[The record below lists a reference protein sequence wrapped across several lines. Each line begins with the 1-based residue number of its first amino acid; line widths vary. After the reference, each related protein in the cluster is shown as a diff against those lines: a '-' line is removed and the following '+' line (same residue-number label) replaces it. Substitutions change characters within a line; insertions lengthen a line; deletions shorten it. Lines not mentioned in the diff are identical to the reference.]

1 MAKDGAKPT
10 KYPGIVQLTNGRYK
24 VTIDYG
30 RDEVTN
36 KQRKTHKTVD
46 TLKEARALQ
55 GQNADAKKLNRT
67 TGITGKV
74 LFKDALKDYNETYK
88 KEWSLSYATMKHN
101 QEKRMIYYFG
111 DKDVRKISTLDIEAF
126 FKWCQEE
133 HEKEGFPNALCN
145 NSIGKYKTHMSDIWV
160 FMKKN
165 KLKYGVTENVIT
177 DAKIGKIEKY
187 EAITLLPEQIKYYLW
202 YVTHCEKDYS
212 TFALFAIPALV
223 GVRRGE
229 LCGLQWGDIDF
240 ENEIIDIQRQREEIN
255 SKIVVS
261 VPKMGDP
268 NGKTRFEKR
277 QRYAALPEVTKNLLL
292 EIKKQQEEILERPVA
307 SDEYVYRTKEN
318 LVRSSLPRPGKV
330 SIRWKE
336 LQERCN
342 KVRENKELEPFPIVR
357 LHDLRHS
364 FISMCLNGGVNP
376 LQVSANVGHSNGDRH
391 LSTTIKT
398 YWHDNQDRAEIKNFI
413 DKTFEDANI
422 HIVF

>member
-1 MAKDGAKPT
+1 MAKDGSKPT
-10 KYPGIVQLTNGRYK
+10 KYPGIVQLDNGRYK
-24 VTIDYG
+24 VTLDYG
-30 RDEVTN
+30 RDAVTGRQ
-36 KQRKTHKTVD
+36 KKTHKTVD

-55 GQNADAKKLNRT
+55 GQNADAKKLNSN

-74 LFKDALKDYNETYK
+74 LFRDALKDYNETYE

-101 QEKRMIYYFG
+101 QEKRMLYYFG
-111 DKDVRKISTLDIEAF
+111 DKDVRKISTLDTEAF

-177 DAKIGKIEKY
+177 DAKIGKIDKY
-187 EAITLLPEQIKYYLW
+187 EAVTLLPEQIKYYLW
-202 YVTHCEKDYS
+202 YVTHCEEDYS
-212 TFALFAIPALV
+212 TFALLAIPALV

-240 ENEIIDIQRQREEIN
+240 EKSIIDIQRQREEIN

-261 VPKMGDP
+261 VPKMGD
-268 NGKTRFEKR
+268 NEGKTRFEKR
-277 QRYAALPEVTKNLLL
+277 QRYAALPKVVKDLII
-292 EIKKQQEEILERPVA
+292 EIKKQQEEVLERPVA
-307 SDEYVYRTKEN
+307 SEEYVYRTKEN
-318 LVRSSLPRPGKV
+318 LVRGSLPRPGKV
-330 SIRWKE
+330 SKRWSE

-342 KVRENKELEPFPIVR
+342 KVRTAKGLKTFPIIR

-364 FISMCLNGGVNP
+364 FISMCLNGGVNS
-376 LQVSANVGHSNGDRH
+376 LQVSANVGHTFSDRH

-398 YWHDNQDRAEIKNFI
+398 YWHDNQDRTEITNFI

-422 HIVF
+422 HIIY

>member
-1 MAKDGAKPT
+1 MAKDGSKPT
-10 KYPGIVQLTNGRYK
+10 KYPGIVQLANGRYK
-24 VTIDYG
+24 VTLDYG
-30 RDEVTN
+30 RDEVTG
-36 KQRKTHKTVD
+36 KQKKTHKTVD

-55 GQNADAKKLNRT
+55 GQNADAKKLNSN

-111 DKDVRKISTLDIEAF
+111 EKDVRKISTLDIEAF

-177 DAKIGKIEKY
+177 DAKIGKIDKY

-240 ENEIIDIQRQREEIN
+240 EKDIIDIQRQREEIN

-268 NGKTRFEKR
+268 KGKNRFEKR
-277 QRYAALPEVTKNLLL
+277 QRYASLPEVVEKLLIA
-292 EIKKQQEEILERPVA
+292 IKKQQEEVLERPVA
-307 SDEYVYRTKEN
+307 SEEYVYRTKEN
-318 LVRSSLPRPGKV
+318 LVRNSLPRPGKV
-330 SIRWKE
+330 SLRWKE

-342 KVRENKELEPFPIVR
+342 KVRENKGLEPFPIIR

-364 FISMCLNGGVNP
+364 FISMCLNGGVNS
-376 LQVSANVGHSNGDRH
+376 LQVSATVGHSNSDRH

-398 YWHDNQDRAEIKNFI
+398 YWHDNQDREEVKNFI